1 MTPREETKAVTTL
14 SDDEA
19 LNDFSQTL
27 TTLTTSGDAGG
38 GSSDEPTM
46 KLTRHP
52 DPTPQLAGR
61 LDADAEVSY
70 RHVYDLR
77 DDDDD
82 QSGQFDD
89 AQFPSSEED
98 PLPKD
103 DDDEQSGQ
111 FDDAFPSSEEDLPP
125 NGGASFPPPLDLP
138 QCTTPQ
144 EVQLFDL
151 PTSDVRLVSMND
163 HLHSLLHVSS
173 VHLTQTLTQTVPQLL
188 QEMFSSGLAKTF
200 HKLRLEYARLGH
212 QYLRA
217 SELGNLLGGYYK
229 PPVFDMFSLQ
239 SRQAIDEIAGGGVE
253 QATAQPQTDATNSGC
268 MSVVLSN
275 AIDHDAYC
283 DNMWCDGTEVRF
295 TSLPWIERQLVA
307 EWRTYEWSA
316 VEKEDADCDSS
327 KLEKGNDRD
336 MTPSAESIGRETIRE
351 RSVEEE
357 EDDGNEDVDYYDQA
371 RTLAPR
377 PLPRP
382 QWENAGS
389 CYACDRSFSPTLH
402 RHHCRRCGHSFCNLH
417 ANSSHVLAHLGYDP
431 EVPER
436 VCLRCKSVL
445 DARALEE
452 RVTWRLARCRDYLE
466 GRLTPY
472 FETGVD
478 TVEDAALRLTK
489 LALSLA
495 RSIPLG
501 AQAYV
506 AIETVE
512 VVRKH
517 GLKGVYGLLLRKDFL
532 AAADLLLKVL
542 GINKTNWPL
551 SVHELSAAIFYALAQ
566 HRALRGLR
574 PDGEELIHSL
584 INHDSKN
591 EAAPNDKRE
600 NWPATEMAPS
610 MSKGIDPS
618 DDEAGDAVIL
628 TNHADEDDEAGD
640 SIVWQG
646 RNKSVLP
653 VEQSV
658 LDETDVFDPTVEQ
671 VGDIL
676 TLVTSGG
683 CQPLS
688 DRAAVSSSTQK
699 QELPF
704 EPVCEA
710 VSDDLIS
717 SLLFYAPLALD
728 FIYAE
733 CEVDMQLLAAQQG
746 WRLVYAAL
754 DQNHTSSGIGDEG
767 LDGTHHFSDKPAS
780 ALFAHDEHRIACLS
794 IRGTATI
801 QDVVTDIRA
810 TPVPFPQRD
819 DVTDRDN
826 WTSVSRGEGL
836 ALCGMAGAAT
846 NLFRETADSLLYLAM
861 KGYKIRIVGHSLGGG
876 VAALLGI
883 LITQHMEKHSVK
895 PREDLPSIDK
905 GLVKVYGYGTPACA
919 DASLADYPMTRSI
932 VTNVVM
938 HDDVV
943 PRLTPTSVRSLLKH
957 LLYIRETWVKTH
969 LSDDLSAITERAY
982 RVWPQR
988 LRGSFTLLR
997 QKGVESAVRLK
1008 KSYKNL
1014 GPVHEKYSLDYRDD
1028 EPNED
1033 ADSDDESEDEGV
1045 DVEGDTFF
1053 DTLDDPLNESDDES
1067 SVGSSHASDWEPLK
1081 EHIESPPSRQSDDS
1095 SRPQM
1100 LNEFPLPR
1108 MFIPG
1113 SIVHI
1118 YTYRGGYKA
1127 ARVPRTF
1134 RSLRRIS
1141 LAGNMLSDHTAR
1153 SYYEG
1158 LLEVKAVRSAKHELP
1173 EWVGFA
1179 EDSTCCCCASLF
1191 TWASTSH
1198 TEAQAARD
1206 KHNCRACGGLV
1217 CDPCS
1222 KKRVPIPQIG
1232 ITASVRVCDACFNR
1246 WGTLFPDDG
1255 KTDSAGAKSSR
1266 RRAVVDELASR
1277 IPSICPQCPQ
1287 TLG

>member
-19 LNDFSQTL
+19 LDDFSQTL
-27 TTLTTSGDAGG
+27 TTSGDGAGG
-38 GSSDEPTM
+38 GSSDCSDEPSMM
-46 KLTRHP
+46 KLLRSPYP
-52 DPTPQLAGR
+52 DPSPQLGR
-61 LDADAEVSY
+61 LDADVESSY

-77 DDDDD
+77 DDDDE

-89 AQFPSSEED
+89 AQSSSADTAEED
-98 PLPKD
+98 PP
-103 DDDEQSGQ
+103 
-111 FDDAFPSSEEDLPP
+111 
-125 NGGASFPPPLDLP
+125 GASFLP
-138 QCTTPQ
+138 VALPEYTPQ
-144 EVQLFDL
+144 EAQLFDL
-151 PTSDVRLVSMND
+151 PLATSDAPLVSMNV

-173 VHLTQTLTQTVPQLL
+173 VHLQSVPQLV

-200 HKLRLEYARLGH
+200 HKMRLEYARLGH

-229 PPVFDMFSLQ
+229 PPVFDVFSLQ
-239 SRQAIDEIAGGGVE
+239 SQQASEIAGGGE
-253 QATAQPQTDATNSGC
+253 QSTAQTDKTNFGC
-268 MSVVLSN
+268 ISVALSN
-275 AIDHDAYC
+275 ATDHDAYC
-283 DNMWCDGTEVRF
+283 DDNMWCDGTEVRF
-295 TSLPWIERQLVA
+295 TNLAWIERQLVA
-307 EWRTYEWSA
+307 EWRTYEWS
-316 VEKEDADCDSS
+316 VVKKEDADCNSS
-327 KLEKGNDRD
+327 EREKDEGRD
-336 MTPSAESIGRETIRE
+336 ITPPAEPIDRETTRE
-351 RSVEEE
+351 RSVEDDDRSSVSTSDEVE
-357 EDDGNEDVDYYDQA
+357 DDDDDGNEDVEYYEQA

-417 ANSSHVLAHLGYDP
+417 ANSRHILAHLGYDP

-466 GRLTPY
+466 GCLTPY

-512 VVRKH
+512 VLRKH

-542 GINKTNWPL
+542 GVNKTNWPL

-584 INHDSKN
+584 MPNRDSENK
-591 EAAPNDKRE
+591 AAPNDRRD
-600 NWPATEMAPS
+600 NWLATENTPS
-610 MSKGIDPS
+610 MSKGIDPN

-628 TNHADEDDEAGD
+628 TTHADEDEEAGD

-646 RNKSVLP
+646 RNK
-653 VEQSV
+653 V
-658 LDETDVFDPTVEQ
+658 LDETDVFDPKEELLEPLPG
-671 VGDIL
+671 GDIL
-676 TLVTSGG
+676 TLVASGG

-688 DRAAVSSSTQK
+688 DRAEVSSSTQK

-704 EPVCEA
+704 EPVCAE
-710 VSDDLIS
+710 VPDDLIS

-754 DQNHTSSGIGDEG
+754 DQNHTSSGNGNEG
-767 LDGTHHFSDKPAS
+767 TCLDGTEQTPDKPAS

-794 IRGTATI
+794 VRGTATI

-810 TPVPFPQRD
+810 MPVPFPQQD

-861 KGYKIRIVGHSLGGG
+861 KGYKIRIVG
-876 VAALLGI
+876 
-883 LITQHMEKHSVK
+883 
-895 PREDLPSIDK
+895 
-905 GLVKVYGYGTPACA
+905 
-919 DASLADYPMTRSI
+919 
-932 VTNVVM
+932 
-938 HDDVV
+938 
-943 PRLTPTSVRSLLKH
+943 
-957 LLYIRETWVKTH
+957 
-969 LSDDLSAITERAY
+969 
-982 RVWPQR
+982 
-988 LRGSFTLLR
+988 
-997 QKGVESAVRLK
+997 
-1008 KSYKNL
+1008 
-1014 GPVHEKYSLDYRDD
+1014 
-1028 EPNED
+1028 
-1033 ADSDDESEDEGV
+1033 
-1045 DVEGDTFF
+1045 
-1053 DTLDDPLNESDDES
+1053 
-1067 SVGSSHASDWEPLK
+1067 
-1081 EHIESPPSRQSDDS
+1081 
-1095 SRPQM
+1095 
-1100 LNEFPLPR
+1100 
-1108 MFIPG
+1108 
-1113 SIVHI
+1113 
-1118 YTYRGGYKA
+1118 
-1127 ARVPRTF
+1127 
-1134 RSLRRIS
+1134 
-1141 LAGNMLSDHTAR
+1141 
-1153 SYYEG
+1153 
-1158 LLEVKAVRSAKHELP
+1158 
-1173 EWVGFA
+1173 
-1179 EDSTCCCCASLF
+1179 
-1191 TWASTSH
+1191 
-1198 TEAQAARD
+1198 
-1206 KHNCRACGGLV
+1206 
-1217 CDPCS
+1217 
-1222 KKRVPIPQIG
+1222 
-1232 ITASVRVCDACFNR
+1232 
-1246 WGTLFPDDG
+1246 
-1255 KTDSAGAKSSR
+1255 
-1266 RRAVVDELASR
+1266 
-1277 IPSICPQCPQ
+1277 
-1287 TLG
+1287 